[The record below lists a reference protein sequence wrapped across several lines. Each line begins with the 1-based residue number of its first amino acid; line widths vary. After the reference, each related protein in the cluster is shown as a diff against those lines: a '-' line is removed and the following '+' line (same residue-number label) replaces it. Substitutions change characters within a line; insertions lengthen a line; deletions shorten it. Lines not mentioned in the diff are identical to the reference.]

1 MSDEN
6 TSTAAKP
13 PRRWLGPAL
22 LASFAVNLFLI
33 ALISVPLFSRPHDGF
48 RDHSRGPMPGMFH
61 ESFKDLP
68 KQDRAA
74 IRKAMVSHFPEI
86 RPYLVAM
93 RDAKT
98 RLADALAADPYD
110 ETEVHAAFDDLDK
123 AMSGMGTVGRTAMM
137 AGFAQLTPEQRKH
150 VAQAMRERHSKAV
163 RRGYDRDDDD
173 RDRGPGPEDDLGPPD
188 MSPPD

>member
-6 TSTAAKP
+6 RSVAAKP

-22 LASFAVNLFLI
+22 LASVALNLFLV
-33 ALISVPLFSRPHDGF
+33 ALISVPLFSQSRDGF
-48 RDHSRGPMPGMFH
+48 GVRRHGSMHAMFH

-74 IRKAMVSHFPEI
+74 IREAMVSHFPKI

-98 RLADALAADPYD
+98 RLADALAADPYNE
-110 ETEVHAAFDDLDK
+110 ETVRAAFADLDK
-123 AMSGMGTVGRTAMM
+123 AMSGMGAVGRNAMM
-137 AGFAQLTPEQRKH
+137 AGFAQMTPDQRKH
-150 VAQAMRERHSKAV
+150 VAKAMREPHGKDLRLGH
-163 RRGYDRDDDD
+163 
-173 RDRGPGPEDDLGPPD
+173 DRGDHDDGPDREDDMPP
-188 MSPPD
+188 PE

>member
-6 TSTAAKP
+6 PSTAVKP

-22 LASFAVNLFLI
+22 LASVAINLFLV
-33 ALISVPLFSRPHDGF
+33 ALVSVPLFTGPHDGF
-48 RDHSRGPMPGMFH
+48 GVRRHGSMHTMLH

-74 IRKAMVSHFPEI
+74 IRKAMVGHFPEI
-86 RPYLVAM
+86 RPYLVAI

-110 ETEVHAAFDDLDK
+110 ETDVRAAFDDLDK
-123 AMSGMGTVGRTAMM
+123 AMSGMGIVGRNAMM

-150 VAQAMRERHSKAV
+150 VAQAMREQHTGATSHR
-163 RRGYDRDDDD
+163 
-173 RDRGPGPEDDLGPPD
+173 RDRRNSDGGSNGGMGMPD
-188 MSPPD
+188 

>member
-6 TSTAAKP
+6 PSIAAKP

-22 LASFAVNLFLI
+22 LASVALNLFLV
-33 ALISVPLFSRPHDGF
+33 ALISVPLFTGPPDGF
-48 RDHSRGPMPGMFH
+48 RDHSRGPMPGMFL
-61 ESFKDLP
+61 ESFKALP

-74 IRKAMVSHFPEI
+74 IRKAMVGHFPEV
-86 RPYLVAM
+86 RPYLAAM

-110 ETEVHAAFDDLDK
+110 ETAVHAAFDDLDK
-123 AMSGMGTVGRTAMM
+123 AMSGMGAVGRDAMM

-150 VAQAMRERHSKAV
+150 VAEAMRERHRKGE
-163 RRGYDRDDDD
+163 RRGHGGDDDD
-173 RDRGPGPEDDLGPPD
+173 HDRGPDPEDDMGPSD
-188 MSPPD
+188 